1 MDIHLGCEPK
11 NNPIIDKKRK
21 DMTLNEE
28 LAKNSRFVTDLP
40 LCEVRIQNEARFPWI
55 LLVPK
60 RDNIEEIIDLSVED
74 QEQLLKELRMASKV
88 MQEAFD
94 ADKLNVGALGN
105 IVRQLHVHV
114 IARYETDLAWPNPVW
129 GYFELS
135 TQYGADAL
143 ERRITLIKDAFEKQ
157 L

>member
-1 MDIHLGCEPK
+1 MQ
-11 NNPIIDKKRK
+11 
-21 DMTLNEE
+21 LNEE
-28 LAKNSRFVTDLP
+28 VAKNSRFVTELS

-60 RDNIEEIIDLSVED
+60 REGIEEIIDLTEAD
-74 QEQLLKELRMASKV
+74 QMQLLKEIALASKA
-88 MQEAFD
+88 MQQVFD
-94 ADKLNVGALGN
+94 PDKLNIGTLGN
-105 IVRQLHVHV
+105 IVRQLHVHI

-143 ERRITLIKDAFEKQ
+143 KRRIELLKSELDKA
-157 L
+157 